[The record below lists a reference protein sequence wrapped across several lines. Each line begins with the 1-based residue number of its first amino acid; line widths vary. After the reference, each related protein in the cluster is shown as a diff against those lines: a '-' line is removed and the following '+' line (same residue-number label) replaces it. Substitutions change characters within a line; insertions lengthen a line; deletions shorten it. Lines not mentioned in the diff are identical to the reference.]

1 MKVLVTGGTG
11 FVGSHVTRAALA
23 AGHQVR
29 LLARTPAKI
38 KNIEIPNGF
47 PAPEIAP
54 GDMLDPASVASAA
67 GGCDA
72 VIHCAA
78 EIGVPGVG
86 GPRGAASV
94 NLAGA
99 RNVFEAARDAGCDPV
114 LYTSSISA
122 FLPAQDPVVTAGS
135 PLAEPLS
142 VYGASKRDAEALAAK
157 LRSEK
162 EVPVTSL
169 VLGAVYGPDSPG
181 TDGGAASIT
190 GAMGSMML
198 APPGGVGVI
207 DVRDVAELAAALLV
221 PGRPAR
227 RIMAGG
233 RFVTWPEWTAC
244 LSGAC
249 GREVPFSEVSADDMR
264 ALGRDMDARR
274 AAGEEVPPLS
284 EEAAVIMAA
293 GRPSDD
299 AEALAVLGREW
310 RPTLETFRDTVA
322 FLRRTGRLPS

>member
-29 LLARTPAKI
+29 LLARTPSKV
-38 KNIEIPNGF
+38 KNIDLPNGL

-54 GDMLDPASVASAA
+54 GDMLDPASVVSAVA
-67 GGCDA
+67 GCDA
-72 VIHCAA
+72 VVHCAA

-94 NLAGA
+94 NLTGA

-122 FLPAQDPVVTAGS
+122 FLPAGDPVVTADS

-142 VYGASKRDAEALAAK
+142 AYGASKRDAEALAAK
-157 LRSEK
+157 LRSEGA
-162 EVPVTSL
+162 PVTSL

-181 TDGGAASIT
+181 TDGGAASIA

-207 DVRDVAELAAALLV
+207 DVRDVAALAVALLV

-227 RIMAGG
+227 RIVAGG
-233 RFVTWPEWTAC
+233 RFVTWPQWTAV
-244 LSGAC
+244 LSAAC
-249 GREVPFSEVSADDMR
+249 GREVPFSEVSEEDMR
-264 ALGRDMDARR
+264 ALGRAMDAKR
-274 AAGEEVPPLS
+274 AAGEQVPPLS
-284 EEAAVIMAA
+284 EEAAVIMAV

-310 RPTLETFRDTVA
+310 RPTLETFRDAVE